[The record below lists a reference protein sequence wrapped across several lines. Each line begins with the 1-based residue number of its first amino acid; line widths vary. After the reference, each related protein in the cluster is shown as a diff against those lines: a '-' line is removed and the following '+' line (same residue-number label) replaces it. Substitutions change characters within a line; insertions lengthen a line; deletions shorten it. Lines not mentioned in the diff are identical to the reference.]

1 MRRSAW
7 TTGVAVLAALSLGVA
22 ACGGGDDGGDS
33 GGDTPQQGNATPSG
47 EAKTGGKLT
56 VLWAGDVDFID
67 CGRTYSQMGSFICFS
82 TQKPLYSYKPDD
94 PVSLQPDLAEGPP
107 QVSEDGKTVTIKI
120 KQGVKYSPPY
130 DEEVKAADVKYAIER
145 GFFSSI
151 ANGFTTSY
159 YGDLEGAEV
168 GADPGTKI
176 KGITTPD
183 DYTVVLNFKRPVG
196 GVMAAGALAYPATA
210 PVPEKYAKK
219 FDAEPQSTYGE
230 NQLSTGP
237 YMIENDASGKSIG
250 YDPGKR
256 IHLVRNPNWDKTKDY
271 KPAYLDEIDN
281 LEGNDDVGIA
291 SRKILEGQSMMA
303 GDFTPLPENLK
314 SALDNTPDQIA
325 LAQPVGGRWVALNTT
340 IKPFD
345 DVNVRKAVSAGMD
358 RNALLLTRGGKTV
371 GDMATHFLPPGTAGF
386 EEAGGAKG
394 VEGVDFLS
402 PDGAP
407 LPDVSAKYFKAAGF
421 ASGKYEGTEKLLM
434 VGSNAGV
441 AAKTAEVVKENLTKM
456 GFNIQLRLVEPQ
468 IMYTRYC
475 NVPKADVAVCPNVGW
490 IRDFA
495 DGQTMLSP
503 TFAGKN
509 ILPEGNSNWPQLDDP
524 EINKLIDEAEIAP
537 IEQRAALWA
546 EVDKKVTMTAAA
558 IPWIWD
564 KQALIVS
571 KNVRGVV
578 AQNNSQWDLS
588 WTSLK

>member
-7 TTGVAVLAALSLGVA
+7 TTGVAMLAALSLGVA
-22 ACGGGDDGGDS
+22 ACGGSDSGDDGGD
-33 GGDTPQQGNATPSG
+33 TPTGQATPPAQ
-47 EAKTGGKLT
+47 AKTGGKLE

-94 PVSLQPDLAEGPP
+94 PVTMQPDLAASLPE
-107 QVSEDGKTVTIKI
+107 VSEDGKTVTIKI
-120 KQGVKYSPPY
+120 KPGVKYSKPY
-130 DEEVKAADVKYAIER
+130 DKVVTSADVKYAIER
-145 GFFSSI
+145 GFFSSV

-159 YGDLEGAEV
+159 YGDLEGAKV

-176 KGITTPD
+176 KGIETPD
-183 DYTVVLNFKRPVG
+183 DTTLVLKFKRPVG

-210 PVPEKYAKK
+210 PVPEEYAEK

-256 IHLVRNPNWDKTKDY
+256 IHLVRNDNWDKSLDY
-271 KPAYLDEIDN
+271 KPAHLDEIDN

-291 SRKILEGQSMMA
+291 SRKILEGQSMIA

-314 SALDNTPDQIA
+314 SALDNTPDQIK
-325 LAQPVGGRWVALNTT
+325 LAPPVGGRWIALNTT

-345 DVNVRKAVSAGMD
+345 DANIRKAVSAGMD

-386 EEAGGAKG
+386 EEAGGAEG
-394 VEGVDFLS
+394 TGVDFLS
-402 PDGAP
+402 ADGAP

-441 AAKTAEVVKENLTKM
+441 AAKTAEVAKESLTNM
-456 GFNIQLRLVEPQ
+456 GFNVQLRLVEPQ

-475 NVPKADVAVCPNVGW
+475 NVPKADVAICPNVGW

-509 ILPEGNSNWPQLDDP
+509 ILPEGNSNWPQLND
-524 EINKLIDEAEIAP
+524 EAINAKIDEAEIAP
-537 IEQRAALWA
+537 VDQRAQLWG
-546 EVDKKVTMTAAA
+546 EVDKMVTATAAA

-564 KQALIVS
+564 KQALIQS
-571 KNVRGVV
+571 KNVAGVI
-578 AQNNSQWDLS
+578 AENNSQWDLA

>member
-7 TTGVAVLAALSLGVA
+7 TTGVALLAALSLGVA
-22 ACGGGDDGGDS
+22 ACGGDDGGNEPDKTDQS
-33 GGDTPQQGNATPSG
+33 GTTPPEQ
-47 EAKTGGKLT
+47 AKTGGKLT

-67 CGRTYSQMGSFICFS
+67 CGRTYGQMGVFICYS
-82 TQKPLYSYKPDD
+82 TQKPLYSYKPEDSTTM
-94 PVSLQPDLAEGPP
+94 VPDMADGPP
-107 QVSEDGKTVTIKI
+107 QVSEDGKTVTVKI

-130 DEEVKAADVKYAIER
+130 NEEVKAADIKYAIER
-145 GFFSSI
+145 GFFNSV

-159 YGDLEGAEV
+159 YGDLEGSKV
-168 GADPGTKI
+168 GSDPGTTI

-183 DYTVVLNFKRPVG
+183 DYTVVLEFKRPVG
-196 GVMAAGALAYPATA
+196 GAMAAGALGYPATA

-281 LEGNDDVGIA
+281 LQGNDDPGIA
-291 SRKILEGQSMMA
+291 SRKILDGQSMIN
-303 GDFTPLPENLK
+303 GDFAPLPENLK
-314 SALDNTPDQIA
+314 DAVDNRPDQLK
-325 LAQPVGGRWVALNTT
+325 LAPGIGGRWIALNTT

-345 DVNVRKAVSAGMD
+345 DVNVRKAISAGMD
-358 RNALLLTRGGKTV
+358 RSALLLTRGGKTV
-371 GDMATHFLPPGTAGF
+371 GDVATHFLPPGTAGF
-386 EEAGGAKG
+386 EEAGGMKG
-394 VEGVDFLS
+394 TGVDFLS
-402 PDGAP
+402 EDGKP
-407 LPDVSAKYFKAAGF
+407 NMELSAKYFQAAGY
-421 ASGKYEGTEKLLM
+421 ASGKYEGTEKILM
-434 VGSNAGV
+434 VGSNVGV
-441 AAKTAEVVKENLTKM
+441 AAKTAEVTKENLEKM
-456 GFNIQLRLVEPQ
+456 GFQVQMRLVQPQ
-468 IMYTRYC
+468 TMYTRYC

-490 IRDFA
+490 LRDFA

-509 ILPEGNSNWPQLDDP
+509 ILPQGNSNWSQLDDP
-524 EINKLIDEAEIAP
+524 AINDAIDKAEIAP
-537 IEQRAALWA
+537 VEERAQLWA
-546 EVDKKVTMTAAA
+546 DIDKQVTATAAA

-564 KQALIVS
+564 KTPLIQS
-571 KNVRGVV
+571 KNVAGVV
-578 AQNNSQWDLS
+578 AENNSQWDLA